1 MDTMR
6 DRFAPV
12 VSRLLDEDP
21 RVAVVL
27 AAIGTDAFAGA
38 ARRHPDRVVD
48 VGIREQLLIG
58 TAAGLALTGL
68 RPVAHTFASFLVERP
83 FEQVKLDLGHQ
94 EAGAVLVS
102 AAASFDWPAGGYT
115 HMAPGDVALLDTLDG
130 WTVHVP
136 GHPDEAET
144 LLRHAVAAGDDKVY
158 VRLSVQANGQALPV
172 DGERFRTV
180 REGRSGVVVAVGPM
194 LDAVLAATKGL
205 DVTVLYATTVRPFD
219 GAALR
224 RATETA
230 GADVVLVEP
239 YLAGTSTAAANDA
252 LSDVPHRLLG
262 LGVGRRELRRYGR
275 PEEHVAA
282 HGLDA
287 RSLRERIAGFLGAA
301 WRQESARMSRSSPS
315 SSMAS
320 SRARTQANWDSWSAI
335 QNFPGSAS
343 TSSSR
348 SSLGQRTAR
357 EVSSS
362 GSVANIFPATR
373 NVGMLQ
379 AIFSVV
385 SGRDRA
391 IRRTSSAS
399 GMAGTV
405 SARTDNH
412 LVRAVAGMR
421 LQ

>member
-27 AAIGTDAFAGA
+27 AEIGCDAFAEA
-38 ARRHPDRVVD
+38 RRRHPDRVVN

-58 TAAGLALTGL
+58 TGAGLALTGL
-68 RPVAHTFASFLVERP
+68 RPIVHTFASFLVERP

-94 EAGAVLVS
+94 DVGAVLVS

-158 VRLSVQANGQALPV
+158 VRLSVQANAVGRAV
-172 DGERFRTV
+172 DGARFQTV
-180 REGRSGVVVAVGPM
+180 REGRSGVVVAVGPT
-194 LDAVLAATKGL
+194 LDAVLAATEGL
-205 DVTVLYATTVRPFD
+205 DTTVLYATTVRPFD
-219 GAALR
+219 SAALR
-224 RATETA
+224 HATETA
-230 GADVVLVEP
+230 GTEVVLVEP

-252 LSDVPHRLLG
+252 LVDVPHRVLG

-275 PEEHVAA
+275 TDEHVTA

-287 RSLRERIAGFLGAA
+287 RSLRERIGGFVGDGRVVGVGA
-301 WRQESARMSRSSPS
+301 
-315 SSMAS
+315 
-320 SRARTQANWDSWSAI
+320 
-335 QNFPGSAS
+335 
-343 TSSSR
+343 
-348 SSLGQRTAR
+348 
-357 EVSSS
+357 
-362 GSVANIFPATR
+362 
-373 NVGMLQ
+373 
-379 AIFSVV
+379 
-385 SGRDRA
+385 
-391 IRRTSSAS
+391 
-399 GMAGTV
+399 
-405 SARTDNH
+405 
-412 LVRAVAGMR
+412 
-421 LQ
+421 

>member
-27 AAIGTDAFAGA
+27 AEIGRDAFTEAQ
-38 ARRHPDRVVD
+38 RRHPDRVLN

-58 TAAGLALTGL
+58 AGAGLALTGL
-68 RPVAHTFASFLVERP
+68 RPVVHTFASFLVERP

-94 EAGAVLVS
+94 NVGAVLVS
-102 AAASFDWPAGGYT
+102 AAGSFDWPAGGYT

-158 VRLSVQANGQALPV
+158 VRLSVQSNAEGLPV
-172 DGERFRTV
+172 DGERFLTV
-180 REGRSGVVVAVGPM
+180 REGRSGTVVAVGPM
-194 LDAVLAATKGL
+194 LDAVLAATAGL

-219 GAALR
+219 SAALR

-230 GADVVLVEP
+230 GTDVVLVEP

-252 LSDVPHRLLG
+252 LSDVPHRVLG
-262 LGVGRRELRRYGR
+262 LGVGHSELRRYGHI
-275 PEEHVAA
+275 EEHVAA

-287 RSLRERIAGFLGAA
+287 RSLRERIGRF
-301 WRQESARMSRSSPS
+301 
-315 SSMAS
+315 
-320 SRARTQANWDSWSAI
+320 
-335 QNFPGSAS
+335 
-343 TSSSR
+343 
-348 SSLGQRTAR
+348 
-357 EVSSS
+357 
-362 GSVANIFPATR
+362 
-373 NVGMLQ
+373 
-379 AIFSVV
+379 V
-385 SGRDRA
+385 SGERV
-391 IRRTSSAS
+391 
-399 GMAGTV
+399 G
-405 SARTDNH
+405 AR
-412 LVRAVAGMR
+412 VG
-421 LQ
+421 

>member
-27 AAIGTDAFAGA
+27 AAIGTDGFAGA
-38 ARRHPDRVVD
+38 ARRHPNRVVD
-48 VGIREQLLIG
+48 VGIREQLLVG
-58 TAAGLALTGL
+58 AAAGLALTGL
-68 RPVAHTFASFLVERP
+68 RPVVHTFASFLVERP

-94 EAGAVLVS
+94 DAGAVLVS

-115 HMAPGDVALLDTLDG
+115 HMAPGDVALLDTLDD

-158 VRLSVQANGQALPV
+158 VRLSVQSNGRALPV

-194 LDAVLAATKGL
+194 LDAVLAATEGL

-224 RATETA
+224 WATETA
-230 GADVVLVEP
+230 GTDVVLVEP

-252 LSDVPHRLLG
+252 LADVPHRVLG
-262 LGVGRRELRRYGR
+262 LGVGRRELRRYGQL
-275 PEEHVAA
+275 EEHVAA

-287 RSLRERIAGFLGAA
+287 RSLRERIGGFFGAA
-301 WRQESARMSRSSPS
+301 
-315 SSMAS
+315 
-320 SRARTQANWDSWSAI
+320 
-335 QNFPGSAS
+335 
-343 TSSSR
+343 
-348 SSLGQRTAR
+348 
-357 EVSSS
+357 
-362 GSVANIFPATR
+362 
-373 NVGMLQ
+373 
-379 AIFSVV
+379 
-385 SGRDRA
+385 
-391 IRRTSSAS
+391 
-399 GMAGTV
+399 
-405 SARTDNH
+405 
-412 LVRAVAGMR
+412 VRP
-421 LQ
+421 

>member
-27 AAIGTDAFAGA
+27 AAIGTDGFAGA

-58 TAAGLALTGL
+58 AAAGLALTGL
-68 RPVAHTFASFLVERP
+68 RPVVHTFASFLVERP

-180 REGRSGVVVAVGPM
+180 REGRSGVVIAVGPM
-194 LDAVLAATKGL
+194 LGAVLAATEGL

-224 RATETA
+224 RATEAA
-230 GADVVLVEP
+230 GTDVVLVEP

-252 LSDVPHRLLG
+252 LADVPHRVLG
-262 LGVGRRELRRYGR
+262 LGVGRRELRRYGQL
-275 PEEHVAA
+275 EEHVAA

-287 RSLRERIAGFLGAA
+287 RSLRERITGFLGAA
-301 WRQESARMSRSSPS
+301 
-315 SSMAS
+315 
-320 SRARTQANWDSWSAI
+320 
-335 QNFPGSAS
+335 
-343 TSSSR
+343 
-348 SSLGQRTAR
+348 
-357 EVSSS
+357 
-362 GSVANIFPATR
+362 
-373 NVGMLQ
+373 
-379 AIFSVV
+379 
-385 SGRDRA
+385 
-391 IRRTSSAS
+391 
-399 GMAGTV
+399 
-405 SARTDNH
+405 
-412 LVRAVAGMR
+412 VRV
-421 LQ
+421 